1 MVTHPM
7 PAHDTSATPPGALRA
22 WLLAA
27 RPKTLAAAAV
37 PVLLGCALAC
47 AADAFRPGAALLC
60 FAFAFLMQID
70 ANLINDLGDYL
81 KGADRAD
88 RIGPERAC
96 ARGWI
101 TPRAMRRGIALTT
114 LAAAACGCGL
124 LRYGGAELLAVG
136 AACLLFAFLYTA
148 GPCPLAY
155 RGWGDALV
163 LVFFG
168 FIPVGATC
176 YVQTGTVPPAVA
188 PTALAAGLVID
199 TLLLLNNYRDREQDA
214 LSGKRTLV
222 VRLGARAGERLYLA
236 AGCGAAAL
244 CLTLWPLAPAAALL
258 PLAYVPLHVAA
269 WRRMVRIGRGREL
282 NRLLGTTLRNILL
295 FGLLLA
301 LGIAL
306 ARC

>member
-1 MVTHPM
+1 M
-7 PAHDTSATPPGALRA
+7 
-22 WLLAA
+22 
-27 RPKTLAAAAV
+27 
-37 PVLLGCALAC
+37 
-47 AADAFRPGAALLC
+47 
-60 FAFAFLMQID
+60 
-70 ANLINDLGDYL
+70 
-81 KGADRAD
+81 
-88 RIGPERAC
+88 
-96 ARGWI
+96 
-101 TPRAMRRGIALTT
+101 
-114 LAAAACGCGL
+114 
-124 LRYGGAELLAVG
+124 
-136 AACLLFAFLYTA
+136 
-148 GPCPLAY
+148 
-155 RGWGDALV
+155 
-163 LVFFG
+163 
-168 FIPVGATC
+168 
-176 YVQTGTVPPAVA
+176 PPAVA

-244 CLTLWPLAPAAALL
+244 CLTLWPLSPAAALL

-282 NRLLGTTLRNILL
+282 NRLLGTTSRNILL